1 MLSFCVLDAV
11 RLMLANQVDILSLNI
26 TVGVLGLVLLVYL
39 LLIRGRWLP
48 SPGYYLVKLRRV
60 HRAEVQNYAQSG
72 AQVLWCPSGAP
83 RSSFRWIVL
92 ALSGLC
98 VVAWVFVRVGASYE
112 G

>member
-11 RLMLANQVDILSLNI
+11 RLVLANQADILSLNI
-26 TVGVLGLVLLVYL
+26 AVGVLGLVLLVYL

-60 HRAEVQNYAQSG
+60 RRAEVHTYALSG

-83 RSSFRWIVL
+83 RPNLRWIVL

-98 VVAWVFVRVGASYE
+98 VAAWVFVRVGASYE